1 MISESLRNPKIHNFS
16 ELFMFGSNTLND
28 KQCLIQILRKYFNHL
43 TKKIKSLYTNHL
55 SLIKCNFKEKV
66 EILEKKDKDK
76 SNFSHHLELFYEMI
90 QKNVIQIFSKNNIKV
105 DYDISDFSV
114 FQGFC
119 SIKVKNTHS
128 LNNKYVLHAQNV
140 NYFI

>member
-55 SLIKCNFKEKV
+55 SLIKCNFKE
-66 EILEKKDKDK
+66 
-76 SNFSHHLELFYEMI
+76 
-90 QKNVIQIFSKNNIKV
+90 
-105 DYDISDFSV
+105 
-114 FQGFC
+114 
-119 SIKVKNTHS
+119 IKVKN
-128 LNNKYVLHAQNV
+128 
-140 NYFI
+140 F